1 MSENNFNKSQ
11 NPSNTQMMIKQEQ
24 SMNKPT
30 YRILNGQ
37 IPLQQIGTS
46 NNQIDLPKV
55 LHQHIVQQQAS
66 LSSSTHVQNQPST
79 IPYVT
84 QQYYS
89 KTISVPSSLEQQQV
103 ESNKA
108 SSSSIWLLVE
118 WEEGDENIYHVINV
132 TEILNNVGTLEPGKG
147 VYFRNGN
154 IRIQATI
161 VLVSGKPCI

>member
-1 MSENNFNKSQ
+1 
-11 NPSNTQMMIKQEQ
+11 MMIKQEQ
-24 SMNKPT
+24 SINKPT

-37 IPLQQIGTS
+37 IPLPQIATS
-46 NNQIDLPKV
+46 NPIDLPKV

-66 LSSSTHVQNQPST
+66 SVSSTHVQNQQQQPPT

-89 KTISVPSSLEQQQV
+89 KTISVPSLEQQQV

-108 SSSSIWLLVE
+108 SSLASIWLLVE
-118 WEEGDENIYHVINV
+118 WDEGDENIYHVINV
-132 TEILNNVGTLEPGKG
+132 SEILNNVRTLEPGKG

-154 IRIQATI
+154 VRIQATI
-161 VLVSGKPCI
+161 VLVSGK